1 MWFSV
6 GGVPDRRSHFD
17 LPKGTA
23 MSPGFT
29 PRHGAAWLLLFV
41 IGFGLFSSI
50 AAAQHIPITSTAKP
64 EGPSSEP
71 PGDYSINLQL
81 LFVLTVLALLP
92 SLLISTTS
100 FIRISIVLGFLRRAL
115 GTQQTPSNQILVA
128 ISLFLTIFIMSGV
141 WERVNRTA
149 IQPYLRG
156 EIKAIHPGE
165 EAPDLLDGKAEREI
179 LPFEVMVRKSL
190 LPIREFMWY
199 QLGSSGSEVAMFMV
213 MARLPK
219 PKNMDEVPTVVLIPA
234 FMLSELKKA
243 FIMGFVIYIPFV
255 VLDIVTASVTISMGM
270 FMLPPALLSLPFK
283 VMLFTMIDGWTL
295 LVKALGFSFY
305 QHMPMG

>member
-1 MWFSV
+1 
-6 GGVPDRRSHFD
+6 
-17 LPKGTA
+17 
-23 MSPGFT
+23 
-29 PRHGAAWLLLFV
+29 
-41 IGFGLFSSI
+41 
-50 AAAQHIPITSTAKP
+50 
-64 EGPSSEP
+64 
-71 PGDYSINLQL
+71 
-81 LFVLTVLALLP
+81 
-92 SLLISTTS
+92 
-100 FIRISIVLGFLRRAL
+100 
-115 GTQQTPSNQILVA
+115 
-128 ISLFLTIFIMSGV
+128 
-141 WERVNRTA
+141 
-149 IQPYLRG
+149 
-156 EIKAIHPGE
+156 
-165 EAPDLLDGKAEREI
+165 
-179 LPFEVMVRKSL
+179 
-190 LPIREFMWY
+190 
-199 QLGSSGSEVAMFMV
+199 MFMV